1 MSSPSKTHYCYN
13 CEETMSDADFQ
24 KGKQCC
30 DKPLFED
37 YEFQCEDCDKDLKP
51 CDKFAEAYP
60 RCYDCF
66 AYFYCALCALK
77 HRGRHGRYCASCFGK
92 HEDSD
97 SESDS
102 SSETS
107 SESEDSDDEETPD
120 QWFDRKY
127 PNCACHRCEKK
138 LNARTVVFCAG
149 DTYGQCETWFCKD
162 CHAEGTHD
170 CPCANE

>member
-1 MSSPSKTHYCYN
+1 MSSPLPTHYCYN

-37 YEFQCEDCDKDLKP
+37 YEFQCEFCDCDLKP
-51 CDKFAEAYP
+51 SDKDAEKYL
-60 RCYDCF
+60 RCADCP
-66 AYFYCALCALK
+66 AYFSCATCAVP
-77 HRGRHGRYCASCFGK
+77 RRHARYCSSCYGK
-92 HEDSD
+92 NSD

-107 SESEDSDDEETPD
+107 SESSDDEETPD

-127 PNCACHRCEKK
+127 PNCACHRCRTK

-162 CHAEGTHD
+162 CHADGTHD